1 MEKISIDYK
10 SCDKLVDFLKKHPVP
25 EDNEEPI
32 KISLPD
38 DVTKNLYFALVAIC
52 HQTTPMNGPALQG
65 TVDGTF
71 WRGWDYLRAV
81 LLKATAK
88 DNSIVY
94 PTALSKMI
102 STTLFDLI
110 KGDDGKGK
118 ISNLNERVRLLND
131 MGSKMLQNGVSSVQQ
146 LFEQSGG
153 YLDQHGEK
161 KGLYQLLSEFEAYSD
176 PVKKKSSYFFTL
188 MKRQGFWNY
197 ADQENLLPVVDY
209 HEIRINMRLGTVKI
223 NDEELRSKLATK
235 QEVTWQDDI
244 DIRSGVQ
251 QAMVYIANEAGIG
264 HGKLHYFLWNLSR
277 NCCNRDAP
285 HCSSHGGK
293 CALPQR
299 YVQIG
304 QEIGSTS
311 CLFSP
316 FCESAGKE
324 GKLFDHV
331 VKTHYY

>member
-1 MEKISIDYK
+1 M
-10 SCDKLVDFLKKHPVP
+10 
-25 EDNEEPI
+25 
-32 KISLPD
+32 
-38 DVTKNLYFALVAIC
+38 T
-52 HQTTPMNGPALQG
+52 GPALQG

-71 WRGWDYLRAV
+71 LRGWDYLRAAM
-81 LLKATAK
+81 LKATAK
-88 DNSIVY
+88 DNPIVY
-94 PTALSKMI
+94 PTALSKM
-102 STTLFDLI
+102 TGATLLDII
-110 KGDDGKGK
+110 KGDDRKGE
-118 ISNLNERVRLLND
+118 ISDLEERVRLLND
-131 MGSKMLQNGVSSVQQ
+131 MGSKMQQNGVDSVQK

-153 YLDQHGEK
+153 HLDQYGEK
-161 KGLYQLLSEFEAYSD
+161 QGLYRLLSGFEAYSD

-188 MKRQGFWNY
+188 MKRQGFWDY
-197 ADQENLLPVVDY
+197 ADPENLLPVVDY
-209 HEIRINMRLGTVKI
+209 HEIRINLRLGTVKI

-244 DIRSGVQ
+244 DIRSSVQ
-251 QAMVYIANEAGIG
+251 QAMVYIAKEAGIG

-285 HCSSHGGK
+285 HCPSHGAK

-311 CLFSP
+311 CLLSP
-316 FCESAGKE
+316 ICESSGKE